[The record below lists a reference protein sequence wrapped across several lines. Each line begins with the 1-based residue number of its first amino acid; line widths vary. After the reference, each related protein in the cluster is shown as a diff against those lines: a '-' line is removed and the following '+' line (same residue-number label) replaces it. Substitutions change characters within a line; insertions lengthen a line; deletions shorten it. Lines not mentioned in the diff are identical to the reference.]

1 MALAEKTFENK
12 VKLYLESIGCYP
24 FGIEKQNIV
33 APVVGYYEKRWGGG
47 QFTKSG
53 LPDMH
58 VVLHG
63 ISIELELKAPNG
75 KPSELQLKNL
85 DLITK
90 GNCYGFILVESH
102 ATVKRLKKWIESKYP
117 QYSHIEVIDFEQL
130 KQLCEK
136 LIKSF

>member
-1 MALAEKTFENK
+1 MASEKNFENRLK
-12 VKLYLESIGCYP
+12 GWLNSQ
-24 FGIEKQNIV
+24 GIYALGTAKDKMTVE
-33 APVVGYYEKRWGGG
+33 PCGYYEKRWGGG
-47 QFTKSG
+47 QFAKSG

-58 VVLHG
+58 VVLHSV
-63 ISIELELKAPNG
+63 SIELEIKAPTG

-90 GNCYGFILVESH
+90 GNCYGFILVETH

-117 QYSHIEVIDFEQL
+117 QYSHIEVIDFEQF
-130 KQLCEK
+130 KNLCEK

>member
-1 MALAEKTFENK
+1 MQTSEKAFENK

-24 FGIEKQNIV
+24 FGTAKQDIV
-33 APVVGYYEKRWGGG
+33 APVVGYWEKRWGGS

-58 VVLHG
+58 VVLHNT
-63 ISIELELKAPNG
+63 SIELELKAPTG

-90 GNCYGFILVESH
+90 GKCYGFILVESH
-102 ATVKRLKKWIESKYP
+102 LVANRLKQWIRKNYP
-117 QYSHIEVIDFEQL
+117 QYKHIEVIDFNMFKNLCDEIL
-130 KQLCEK
+130 KK
-136 LIKSF
+136 

>member
-1 MALAEKTFENK
+1 MGQEKNYENK

-24 FGIEKQNIV
+24 FGIEKQKIV

-58 VVLHG
+58 VVLHSV
-63 ISIELELKAPNG
+63 SIELEIKAQSG

-90 GNCYGFILVESH
+90 GGCYGFITVETH

-117 QYSHIEVIDFEQL
+117 QYSHIEVIDFEQF
-130 KQLCEK
+130 KNLCEK
-136 LIKSF
+136 IIEKN